1 MHVTNGDH
9 KHFVRYIAQY
19 LADAFASSR
28 RYSPTAPSPNCSS
41 WFQGSSSAIILC
53 LNACVI
59 FAQEQLSDIKNNT
72 NWSNTSV
79 YRQGFVPRS
88 ARPSVFTSA
97 FCKLPMKL
105 EMKIMPSVLVH
116 SRASERTRRPRAE
129 SGTQQRQNPPHNT
142 SYSHINC

>member
-1 MHVTNGDH
+1 MHVTNGDR

-105 EMKIMPSVLVH
+105 EMKIMPCLLYSCIHAPQRELDGH
-116 SRASERTRRPRAE
+116 AQRAARSSARIHLTTPV
-129 SGTQQRQNPPHNT
+129 THT
-142 SYSHINC
+142 